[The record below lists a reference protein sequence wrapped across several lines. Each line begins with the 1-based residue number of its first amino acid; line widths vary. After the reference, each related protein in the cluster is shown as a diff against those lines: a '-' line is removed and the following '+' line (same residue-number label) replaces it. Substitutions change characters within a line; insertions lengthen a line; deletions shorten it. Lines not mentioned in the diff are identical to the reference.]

1 MKLTTKMVV
10 LFSATFIAAMTVCL
24 VYVFNKSYEVIV
36 TEAERRAVL
45 LDKTFES
52 QMYQGF
58 RSENA
63 KGVNEAYQKSLAA
76 LKATL
81 PEILEIN
88 VYHIATARA
97 VAATDSSLIGKEA
110 DPEDLEAGKSD
121 KTIVLFENAGKDSVV
136 DVTGP
141 LHYQGAIDYVIGI
154 KIDFTQDQAL
164 ISGLLVRTL
173 LIGLAALILVVVI
186 VIVTSRS
193 IVVPILRMAEVFRKM
208 SEAEGD
214 LTSRLDA
221 TRKDELGILA
231 RYFNSYMEQNADF
244 MLQVRDLGNRV
255 AECSRGAAVTG
266 TELRDGT
273 STQASGL
280 EEISSSIEELT
291 GNALRNAQ
299 NAQMTKDT
307 ATEASD
313 TARKGQEALER
324 TVAAMR
330 QITNKISVIE
340 EIARNT
346 NLLALN
352 AAIEAA
358 RAGEAG
364 KGFAVVA
371 GEVRKLAELSQKAA
385 GEITQLS
392 SDSLEIAED
401 AGVFLSQIVP
411 TIQKTADL
419 VQDIAT
425 ASKEEEQ
432 GTNQISLAILQ
443 VDSIVQKN
451 MTSSQGLV
459 EKATGMSDD
468 ADRLLKAISHFH
480 LENADG
486 GTEKIPLQEIQ

>member
-97 VAATDSSLIGKEA
+97 VATTDSSLLGKEA

-121 KTIVLFENAGKDSVV
+121 KTIVLFENEGKDSIV

-193 IVVPILRMAEVFRKM
+193 IVVPILRIAGVFRKM

-244 MLQVRDLGNRV
+244 IRQVRDLGTRV
-255 AECSRGAAVTG
+255 AEWSRGAAIAG

-299 NAQMTKDT
+299 NALMTKDT

-313 TARKGQEALER
+313 TARKGQDALER

-371 GEVRKLAELSQKAA
+371 GEVRKLAELSQEAA
-385 GEITQLS
+385 SEITQLS
-392 SDSLEIAED
+392 ADSLEIAED
-401 AGVFLSQIVP
+401 AGVFLAQIVP
-411 TIQKTADL
+411 TIRKTADL

-432 GTNQISLAILQ
+432 GTTQISLAILQ

-451 MTSSQGLV
+451 VTSSQGLV
-459 EKATGMSDD
+459 DKATGMSDD

-480 LENADG
+480 LENLGDGADG
-486 GTEKIPLQEIQ
+486 RHFQAIQ